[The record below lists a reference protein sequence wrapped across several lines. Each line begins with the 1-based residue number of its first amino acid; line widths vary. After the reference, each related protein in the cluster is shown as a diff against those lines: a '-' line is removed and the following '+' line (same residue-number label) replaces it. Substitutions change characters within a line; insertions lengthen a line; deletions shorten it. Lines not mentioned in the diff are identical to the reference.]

1 MIFSLELEGT
11 YLDFWFRICGG
22 VLQGANAQAAPQTT
36 ICSWD
41 TPFRVGVHFDSD
53 DIVGRK
59 DDNAAFDHLEN
70 MVQADGLSG
79 VGYTGF
85 QLDYW
90 QNTCWI
96 IYHIHHLNPIIISY
110 YFNILVKRCNL
121 YVLILNLEFVF
132 CFSLYIIK

>member
-11 YLDFWFRICGG
+11 YLEFWFRICGG

-59 DDNAAFDHLEN
+59 DDGAVFNHLEN
-70 MVQADGLSG
+70 MVQNDGLAG
-79 VGYTGF
+79 TGYTGF

-90 QNTCWI
+90 QNLC
-96 IYHIHHLNPIIISY
+96 
-110 YFNILVKRCNL
+110 
-121 YVLILNLEFVF
+121 
-132 CFSLYIIK
+132 